1 MQVPPRRDGT
11 RPAQPWHAF
20 DGVDDA
26 TVAGFQLGDHTAMRA
41 VFDRYAGPVRT
52 VALRMLGDYQL
63 AEDAVQLTFLKAW
76 RASSTLDVS
85 RSLAPWLC
93 SIARRVAIDIY
104 RANRR
109 LVVGASADEPACP
122 GPSFDRVWMARQ
134 VCVAVRALPVPER
147 DVVAAQHFL
156 GLTHTQIAT
165 RLGIPI
171 GTVKSRSH
179 RAHRRLADQLRHLA
193 EQ

>member
-1 MQVPPRRDGT
+1 M
-11 RPAQPWHAF
+11 
-20 DGVDDA
+20 DDV
-26 TVAGFQLGDHTAMRA
+26 TVAGFRVGDHAAVRA
-41 VFDRYAGPVRT
+41 VYERYAGPVRT

-76 RASSTLDVS
+76 RASSTVDTS
-85 RSLAPWLC
+85 RSLAPWLY
-93 SIARRVAIDIY
+93 SIARRVAIDLY

-109 LVVGASADEPACP
+109 FVAGAAADEPVSP
-122 GPSFDRVWMARQ
+122 PPSLDRIWVSRQ

-156 GLTHTQIAT
+156 GLTHAQIAV
-165 RLGIPI
+165 RLGIPV

-179 RAHRRLADQLRHLA
+179 RAHRKLADQLRHLVGH
-193 EQ
+193 